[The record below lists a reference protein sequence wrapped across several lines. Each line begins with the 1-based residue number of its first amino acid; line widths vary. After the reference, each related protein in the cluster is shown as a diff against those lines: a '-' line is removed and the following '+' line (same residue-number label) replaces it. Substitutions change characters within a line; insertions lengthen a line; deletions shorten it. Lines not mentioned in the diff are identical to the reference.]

1 MLCVQKRESEDKI
14 MNQDKIKMREKLSFA
29 MANFGNIPVMTLI
42 NGYLLIFY
50 TNICGL
56 SPAACATL
64 FLIARFLD
72 AINDPLV
79 GFMIDHLPTRKMGHF
94 RPTLILGTILCSAN
108 FLLLWFGPMLSTSG
122 KLAIAYVSYILLG
135 VLFPV
140 MDISLNSLLPVM
152 TEDMK
157 ERNSLSSI
165 KGLAYV
171 IGALVIGVAAP
182 LILGDTSNK
191 QGYINLVLIMTAV
204 IFFFSIIGTMG
215 VKERV
220 KPQMENSY
228 SVKELFKIL
237 SQKPVYITFL
247 AVLLYSI
254 GSNIVNAANTYFYTY
269 IFEDLTLASIIT
281 LITCVT
287 VFPATMVIGNL
298 IGRFGKKKMYAIGLA
313 LAGLAPI
320 IRLLDVRSIPLL
332 IVSVLIAGIGAGFA
346 APLNYGIQ
354 ADNTDY
360 IEVSMGIR
368 AEGAVASLS
377 SFVSKCAMGIGG
389 AIPGYLLQL
398 AGFDSKAAVQNDDV
412 INVIVLCVLILPAI
426 VNVVAIVIFS
436 KGYPITKEKL
446 NEQTYLLRE
455 KRSKAGIS
463 E

>member
-1 MLCVQKRESEDKI
+1 

-29 MANFGNIPVMTLI
+29 MANFGNIPIMTLI

-79 GFMIDHLPTRKMGHF
+79 GFIIDHLPTRKMGHF
-94 RPTLILGTILCSAN
+94 RPTLILGTILCSVN

-157 ERNSLSSI
+157 ERNSLSTI

-237 SQKPVYITFL
+237 SHKPVYITFL

-281 LITCVT
+281 LITCVA

>member
-1 MLCVQKRESEDKI
+1 
-14 MNQDKIKMREKLSFA
+14 
-29 MANFGNIPVMTLI
+29 MTLI

-94 RPTLILGTILCSAN
+94 RPTLILGTILCSVN

-157 ERNSLSSI
+157 ERNSLSTI

-281 LITCVT
+281 LITCVA

-398 AGFDSKAAVQNDDV
+398 AGFDSKAAVQNDNV

-446 NEQTYLLRE
+446 NEQICLMRE
-455 KRSKAGIS
+455 KRSKSGIS

>member
-1 MLCVQKRESEDKI
+1 

-29 MANFGNIPVMTLI
+29 MANFGNIPIMTLI

-79 GFMIDHLPTRKMGHF
+79 GFIIDHLPTRKMGHF
-94 RPTLILGTILCSAN
+94 RPTLILGTILCSIN

-157 ERNSLSSI
+157 ERNSLSTI

-281 LITCVT
+281 LITCVA

>member
-1 MLCVQKRESEDKI
+1 
-14 MNQDKIKMREKLSFA
+14 MREKLSFA
-29 MANFGNIPVMTLI
+29 MANFGNIPIMTLI

-79 GFMIDHLPTRKMGHF
+79 GFIIDHLPTRKMGHF

-152 TEDMK
+152 TEDTK

-320 IRLLDVRSIPLL
+320 IRLLNVRSIPLL

-398 AGFDSKAAVQNDDV
+398 AGFDSKAAVQNADV

-426 VNVVAIVIFS
+426 INVVAIVIFS

>member
-1 MLCVQKRESEDKI
+1 

-72 AINDPLV
+72 AINDPLL
-79 GFMIDHLPTRKMGHF
+79 GFIIDHLPTRKMGHF

-360 IEVSMGIR
+360 IEMSMGIR

>member
-1 MLCVQKRESEDKI
+1 

-29 MANFGNIPVMTLI
+29 MANFGNIPIMTLI

-79 GFMIDHLPTRKMGHF
+79 GFIIDHLPTRKMGHF
-94 RPTLILGTILCSAN
+94 RPTLILGTILCSVN

-281 LITCVT
+281 LITCVA

-360 IEVSMGIR
+360 IEMSMGIR

-426 VNVVAIVIFS
+426 VNVVASVIFS

>member
-1 MLCVQKRESEDKI
+1 

-29 MANFGNIPVMTLI
+29 MANFGNIPIMTLI

-79 GFMIDHLPTRKMGHF
+79 GFIIDHLPTRKMGHF
-94 RPTLILGTILCSAN
+94 RPTLILGTILCSVN

-157 ERNSLSSI
+157 ERNSLSTI

-191 QGYINLVLIMTAV
+191 QGYINLVLIMIAV

-281 LITCVT
+281 LITCVA

>member
-1 MLCVQKRESEDKI
+1 

-29 MANFGNIPVMTLI
+29 MANFGNIPIMTLI

-79 GFMIDHLPTRKMGHF
+79 GFIIDHLPTRKMGHF
-94 RPTLILGTILCSAN
+94 RPTLILGTILCSVN

-140 MDISLNSLLPVM
+140 MDISLNSLLSVM

-157 ERNSLSSI
+157 ERNSLSTI

-281 LITCVT
+281 LITCVA

>member
-1 MLCVQKRESEDKI
+1 

-29 MANFGNIPVMTLI
+29 MANFGNIPIMTLV

-79 GFMIDHLPTRKMGHF
+79 GFIIDHLPTRKMGHF
-94 RPTLILGTILCSAN
+94 RPTLILGTILCSVN

-157 ERNSLSSI
+157 ERNSLSTI

-171 IGALVIGVAAP
+171 IGALVVGVAAP

-281 LITCVT
+281 LITCVA

>member
-1 MLCVQKRESEDKI
+1 

-94 RPTLILGTILCSAN
+94 RPTLILGTILCSVN

-412 INVIVLCVLILPAI
+412 INMIVLCVLILPAI

-436 KGYPITKEKL
+436 KGYPITKEKW

-455 KRSKAGIS
+455 KRSKAGTS

>member
-1 MLCVQKRESEDKI
+1 

-281 LITCVT
+281 LITCVA

-398 AGFDSKAAVQNDDV
+398 AGFDSKAAVQNDNV

-446 NEQTYLLRE
+446 NEQICLMRE
-455 KRSKAGIS
+455 KRSKSGIS

>member
-1 MLCVQKRESEDKI
+1 

-79 GFMIDHLPTRKMGHF
+79 GFIIDHLATRKMGHF

-398 AGFDSKAAVQNDDV
+398 AGFDSKAAVQNDNV

-446 NEQTYLLRE
+446 NEQICLMRE
-455 KRSKAGIS
+455 KRSKSGIS

>member
-1 MLCVQKRESEDKI
+1 

-94 RPTLILGTILCSAN
+94 RPTLILGTILCSVN

-157 ERNSLSSI
+157 ERNSLSTI

-281 LITCVT
+281 LITCVA

-320 IRLLDVRSIPLL
+320 IRMLDVRSIPLP

>member
-1 MLCVQKRESEDKI
+1 

-29 MANFGNIPVMTLI
+29 MANFGNIPIMTLI

-79 GFMIDHLPTRKMGHF
+79 GFIIDHLPTRKMGHF
-94 RPTLILGTILCSAN
+94 RPTLILGTILCSVN

-157 ERNSLSSI
+157 ERNSLSTI

-281 LITCVT
+281 LITCVA

-298 IGRFGKKKMYAIGLA
+298 IGRLGKKKMYAIGLA

>member
-1 MLCVQKRESEDKI
+1 

-29 MANFGNIPVMTLI
+29 MANFGNIPIMTLI

-79 GFMIDHLPTRKMGHF
+79 GFIIDHLPTRKMGHF

-157 ERNSLSSI
+157 ERNSLSTI

-281 LITCVT
+281 LITCVA

-446 NEQTYLLRE
+446 NEQICLMRE
-455 KRSKAGIS
+455 KRSKSGIS

>member
-1 MLCVQKRESEDKI
+1 

-29 MANFGNIPVMTLI
+29 MANFGNIPIMTLI

-79 GFMIDHLPTRKMGHF
+79 GFIIDHLPTRKMGHF
-94 RPTLILGTILCSAN
+94 RPTLILGTILCSVN

-157 ERNSLSSI
+157 ERNSLSTI

-281 LITCVT
+281 LITCVA

-346 APLNYGIQ
+346 ASLNYGIQ

>member
-1 MLCVQKRESEDKI
+1 

-29 MANFGNIPVMTLI
+29 MANFGNIPIMTLI

-79 GFMIDHLPTRKMGHF
+79 GFIIDHLPTRKMGHF
-94 RPTLILGTILCSAN
+94 RPTLILGTILCSVN

-157 ERNSLSSI
+157 ERNSLSTI

-254 GSNIVNAANTYFYTY
+254 GSNIVNAANTYFYIY

-281 LITCVT
+281 LITCVA

>member
-1 MLCVQKRESEDKI
+1 

-29 MANFGNIPVMTLI
+29 MANFGNIPIMTLI

-79 GFMIDHLPTRKMGHF
+79 GFIIDHLPTRKMGHF
-94 RPTLILGTILCSAN
+94 RPTLILGTILCSVN

-281 LITCVT
+281 LITCVA

-446 NEQTYLLRE
+446 NEQICLMRE
-455 KRSKAGIS
+455 KRSKSGIS

>member
-1 MLCVQKRESEDKI
+1 

-29 MANFGNIPVMTLI
+29 MANFGNIPIMTLI

-79 GFMIDHLPTRKMGHF
+79 GFIIDHLPTRKMGHF

>member
-1 MLCVQKRESEDKI
+1 
-14 MNQDKIKMREKLSFA
+14 

-152 TEDMK
+152 TEDTK

-298 IGRFGKKKMYAIGLA
+298 LGRFGKKKMYAIGLA

>member
-1 MLCVQKRESEDKI
+1 

-298 IGRFGKKKMYAIGLA
+298 LGRFGKKKMYAIGLA

-398 AGFDSKAAVQNDDV
+398 AGFDSKAAVQNDNV

-446 NEQTYLLRE
+446 NEQICLMRE
-455 KRSKAGIS
+455 KRSKSGIS

>member
-1 MLCVQKRESEDKI
+1 

-29 MANFGNIPVMTLI
+29 MANFGNIPIMTLI

-79 GFMIDHLPTRKMGHF
+79 GFIIDHLPTRKMGHF

-152 TEDMK
+152 TEDTK

-398 AGFDSKAAVQNDDV
+398 AGFDSKAAVQNADV

>member
-1 MLCVQKRESEDKI
+1 

-204 IFFFSIIGTMG
+204 IFFFSIIGAMG

-398 AGFDSKAAVQNDDV
+398 AGFDSKAAVQNDNV

-446 NEQTYLLRE
+446 NEQICLMRE
-455 KRSKAGIS
+455 KRSKSGIS

>member
-1 MLCVQKRESEDKI
+1 

-29 MANFGNIPVMTLI
+29 MANFGNIPIMTLV

-79 GFMIDHLPTRKMGHF
+79 GFIIDHLPTRKMGHF
-94 RPTLILGTILCSAN
+94 RPTLILGTILCSVN

-157 ERNSLSSI
+157 ERNSLSTI

-269 IFEDLTLASIIT
+269 IFEELTLASIIT
-281 LITCVT
+281 LITCVA

>member
-1 MLCVQKRESEDKI
+1 

-29 MANFGNIPVMTLI
+29 MANFGNIPIMTLI

-79 GFMIDHLPTRKMGHF
+79 GFIIDHLPTRKMGHF
-94 RPTLILGTILCSAN
+94 RPTLILGTILCSVN

-157 ERNSLSSI
+157 ERNSLSTI

-215 VKERV
+215 V
-220 KPQMENSY
+220 NSY

-281 LITCVT
+281 LITCVA

-298 IGRFGKKKMYAIGLA
+298 FGRFGKKKMYAIGLA
-313 LAGLAPI
+313 LAVLAPI

>member
-1 MLCVQKRESEDKI
+1 

-29 MANFGNIPVMTLI
+29 MANFGNIPIMTLV

-79 GFMIDHLPTRKMGHF
+79 GFIIDHLPTRKMGHF
-94 RPTLILGTILCSAN
+94 RPTLILGTILCSVN

-281 LITCVT
+281 LITCVA

>member
-1 MLCVQKRESEDKI
+1 

-94 RPTLILGTILCSAN
+94 RPTLILGTILCSTN

-298 IGRFGKKKMYAIGLA
+298 IGRFGKKKMYAVGLA
-313 LAGLAPI
+313 LAGLTPI

>member
-1 MLCVQKRESEDKI
+1 

-29 MANFGNIPVMTLI
+29 MANFGNIPIMTLI

-56 SPAACATL
+56 SLAACATL

-79 GFMIDHLPTRKMGHF
+79 GFIIDHLPTRKMGHF
-94 RPTLILGTILCSAN
+94 RPTLILGTILCSVN

-157 ERNSLSSI
+157 ERNSLSTI

-281 LITCVT
+281 LITCVA

>member
-1 MLCVQKRESEDKI
+1 
-14 MNQDKIKMREKLSFA
+14 
-29 MANFGNIPVMTLI
+29 MANFGNIPIMTLI

-79 GFMIDHLPTRKMGHF
+79 GFIIDHLPTRKMGHF
-94 RPTLILGTILCSAN
+94 RPTLILGTILCSVN

-281 LITCVT
+281 LITCVA

>member
-1 MLCVQKRESEDKI
+1 

-29 MANFGNIPVMTLI
+29 MANFGNIPIMTLI

-79 GFMIDHLPTRKMGHF
+79 GFIIDHLPTRKMGHF
-94 RPTLILGTILCSAN
+94 RPTLILGTILCSVN

-157 ERNSLSSI
+157 ERNSLSTI

-281 LITCVT
+281 LITCVA
-287 VFPATMVIGNL
+287 VCPATMVIGNL

>member
-1 MLCVQKRESEDKI
+1 

-64 FLIARFLD
+64 FMIARFLD

-398 AGFDSKAAVQNDDV
+398 AGFDSKAAVQNDNV
-412 INVIVLCVLILPAI
+412 INVIVFCVLILPAI

-446 NEQTYLLRE
+446 NEQICLMRE
-455 KRSKAGIS
+455 KRSKASIS

>member
-1 MLCVQKRESEDKI
+1 

-398 AGFDSKAAVQNDDV
+398 AGFDSKAAVQNDNV
-412 INVIVLCVLILPAI
+412 INVIVFCVLILPAI

>member
-1 MLCVQKRESEDKI
+1 

-287 VFPATMVIGNL
+287 VFPATIVIGNL

-398 AGFDSKAAVQNDDV
+398 AGFDSKAAVQNDNV

-446 NEQTYLLRE
+446 NEQICLMRE
-455 KRSKAGIS
+455 KRSKSGIS

>member
-1 MLCVQKRESEDKI
+1 

-29 MANFGNIPVMTLI
+29 MANFGNIPIMTLI

-79 GFMIDHLPTRKMGHF
+79 GFIIDHLPTRKMGHF
-94 RPTLILGTILCSAN
+94 RPTLILGTILCSVN

-281 LITCVT
+281 LITCVA

-360 IEVSMGIR
+360 IEMSMGIR

>member
-1 MLCVQKRESEDKI
+1 

-157 ERNSLSSI
+157 ERNSLSTI

-412 INVIVLCVLILPAI
+412 INMIVLCVLILPAI

-446 NEQTYLLRE
+446 NEQICLMRE

>member
-1 MLCVQKRESEDKI
+1 

-56 SPAACATL
+56 STAACATL

-398 AGFDSKAAVQNDDV
+398 AGFDSKAAVQNDNV

-446 NEQTYLLRE
+446 NEQICLMRE
-455 KRSKAGIS
+455 KRSKSGIS

>member
-1 MLCVQKRESEDKI
+1 

-29 MANFGNIPVMTLI
+29 MANFGNIPIMTLI

-79 GFMIDHLPTRKMGHF
+79 GFIIDHLPTRKMGHF
-94 RPTLILGTILCSAN
+94 RPTLILGTILCSVN

-157 ERNSLSSI
+157 ERNSLSTI

-281 LITCVT
+281 LITCVA

-298 IGRFGKKKMYAIGLA
+298 IGKFGKKKMYAIGLA

-455 KRSKAGIS
+455 KRSKAGTS